1 MAAIDSLLKLVEA
14 QKADALIVASE
25 RVPLLKKAG
34 ADVALSM
41 PKIGHDM
48 VSVFLEDLIDPE
60 QLAALHQDGSLRIS
74 HGLGDQLFSAE
85 LRSENGRYH
94 LAFYVQRAGQP
105 AAPRR
110 ATGAPEGRPMTGP
123 QPVRGRDPGLPVA
136 PQSVTPANPS
146 LSVPPMPRPN
156 FPTPAVPTRAP
167 SPPPSPSPSPVERP
181 RPVPSDSPRGFAE
194 PTAGYRDLAS
204 NAGDIIE
211 LALQA
216 HRDGASDLLLST
228 GLPARVRLG
237 GTLRETQLVCDAE
250 QILSLAA
257 MGWSPERRLEFERTG
272 SVDIALDLSPGPGT
286 RPVRFRVNLFRQ
298 QRGLAAS
305 IRPVRAEVPPL
316 SQLGLPEDF
325 KALVQYP
332 SGLVLMTGPT
342 GSGKSTTL
350 ASLIEHVNLSSA
362 KHVLTLEDPVELQ
375 YVSKR
380 AIIHQREVG
389 TDVESFA
396 SGLRA
401 ALREDPDIILVGE
414 MRDQD
419 TIAAALTA
427 AETGHLVLST
437 MHSASAGMAIDRII
451 DVFPGPKQPQV
462 RLQLASVL
470 RAVITQVLLPSR
482 GLERV
487 PAYEK
492 MIVTAAVASQIR
504 EGRAHQI
511 ANQIQTGRA
520 EGMQSLEQSL
530 LALLRAGRISIEA
543 AMDVAPDPDSLRRAY
558 RG

>member
-34 ADVALSM
+34 ADLALSM

-48 VSVFLEDLIDPE
+48 VSVFLEDLVDAE
-60 QLAALHQDGSLRIS
+60 QLATLHQDGSLRIN
-74 HGLGDQLFSAE
+74 HNVGDQLFSAE

-94 LAFYVQRAGQP
+94 LAFYLQRAGQP

-110 ATGAPEGRPMTGP
+110 GTGAPAGRPMTGP
-123 QPVRGRDPGLPVA
+123 QPVRSRDPGLPGAA
-136 PQSVTPANPS
+136 PPPNPV
-146 LSVPPMPRPN
+146 LSVPPLAPRPIA
-156 FPTPAVPTRAP
+156 PVTPPRP
-167 SPPPSPSPSPVERP
+167 IESPPP
-181 RPVPSDSPRGFAE
+181 RPVPADSLRGLGE
-194 PTAGYRDLAS
+194 PAGGYREAAS
-204 NAGDIIE
+204 NAGDLIE

-228 GLPARVRLG
+228 GLPARLRLG
-237 GTLRETQLVCDAE
+237 GTLRETGLVCDAE
-250 QILSLAA
+250 QIFALAA
-257 MGWSPERRLEFERTG
+257 IGLSPERRLEFERSG
-272 SVDIALDLSPGPGT
+272 SVDIALDLASGPGA
-286 RPVRFRVNLFRQ
+286 RPLRFRVNLFRQ
-298 QRGLAAS
+298 QRGLAAA
-305 IRPVRAEVPPL
+305 IRPVRSEVPSL
-316 SQLGLPEDF
+316 AQLGLPEDF
-325 KALVQYP
+325 KALAQYP

-350 ASLIEHVNLSSA
+350 AALIEYVNQSSA

-380 AIIHQREVG
+380 SIIHQREVG

-401 ALREDPDIILVGE
+401 ALREDPDIILLGE

-437 MHSASAGMAIDRII
+437 LHSASAGMAIDRII

-462 RLQLASVL
+462 RLQLASAL
-470 RAVITQVLLPSR
+470 RAIITQVLLPSR
-482 GLERV
+482 SLNRV

-492 MIVTAAVASQIR
+492 MLVTAAISSQIR

-520 EGMQSLEQSL
+520 EGMMSLEQSL
-530 LALLRAGRISIEA
+530 LALLRAGKVSIEA

>member
-14 QKADALIVASE
+14 QKADAMIVASE

-41 PKIGHDM
+41 PKVSHDM
-48 VSVFLEDLIDPE
+48 VGIFLEDLVDAE
-60 QLAALHQDGSLRIS
+60 QLKAIKQGGTLRIS
-74 HGLGDQLFSAE
+74 HSVGDQQFSAE
-85 LRSENGRYH
+85 LTGEGGRLR
-94 LAFYVQRAGQP
+94 LAFYLQRPGGGPSP
-105 AAPRR
+105 ARR
-110 ATGAPEGRPMTGP
+110 GTGAPS
-123 QPVRGRDPGLPVA
+123 GRDVTEPHRAGREIGLPIEPRAPAPMSVQPPPLVRAPVEVA
-136 PQSVTPANPS
+136 PA
-146 LSVPPMPRPN
+146 
-156 FPTPAVPTRAP
+156 
-167 SPPPSPSPSPVERP
+167 
-181 RPVPSDSPRGFAE
+181 RPVLSDRPPTGE
-194 PTAGYRDLAS
+194 PTAYRAAAE
-204 NAGDIIE
+204 NAGDLIE

-216 HRDGASDLLLST
+216 HRDGASDLLVSA
-228 GLPARVRLG
+228 GLPARLRLG
-237 GTLRETQLVCDAE
+237 GALRETGLTCDAG
-250 QILSLAA
+250 QIMALAELA
-257 MGWSPERRLEFERTG
+257 LTAERRQELERSG
-272 SVDIALDLSPGPGT
+272 SVDLALDLSPGPGA
-286 RPVRFRVNLFRQ
+286 RPLRFRLNLFRQ
-298 QRGLAAS
+298 QRGLAAAV
-305 IRPVRAEVPPL
+305 RPVRSECPTLA
-316 SQLGLPEDF
+316 QLGLPDDF
-325 KALVQYP
+325 KQLVQYP

-350 ASLIEHVNLSSA
+350 AALIETVNVGAA
-362 KHVLTLEDPVELQ
+362 KHVITLEDPVELQ

-380 AIIHQREVG
+380 SLIHQREVG

-396 SGLRA
+396 AGLRA

-437 MHSASAGMAIDRII
+437 LHSASAAMAIDRII

-470 RAVITQVLLPSR
+470 RAVVTQVLLPSTQL
-482 GLERV
+482 GRV

-492 MIVTAAVASQIR
+492 MIVTAAVGSQIR

-520 EGMQSLEQSL
+520 EGMMSLDQSL
-530 LALLRAGRISIEA
+530 LALLRANKVSLEA
-543 AMDVAPDPDSLRRAY
+543 AMAVAPDPDGLRRAM